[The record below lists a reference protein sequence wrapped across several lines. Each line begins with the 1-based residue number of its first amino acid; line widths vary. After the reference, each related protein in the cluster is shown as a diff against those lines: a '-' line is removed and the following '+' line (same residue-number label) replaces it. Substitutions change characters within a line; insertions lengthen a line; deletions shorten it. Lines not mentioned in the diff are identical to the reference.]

1 VDNAS
6 ALRKISGPVAKAIRA
21 DDAQERAD
29 ALHLIAEELFA
40 SAFDDIDTGE
50 LPADLQETVNTF
62 SRAIVGAI
70 DQTTDESDPER
81 VAQWIA
87 TAALNAAT
95 LASAPSDAN
104 FTWRTQQDDRV
115 REMHVPMHG
124 VTVAA
129 GQPFIVGGYP
139 LQYPGQPVGPP
150 DVWINCRCFLDV
162 NAGLQSAA
170 EIESAAPDSLVARE
184 FNTEQRKKLASKG
197 QAMPDGSY
205 PIANEEDLRNAIQAI
220 GRAKD
225 PAAVKRHIRKRAR
238 ALGLT
243 DLIPDSWTASGEEQD
258 ELAADASDSLVAVD
272 THDAPGWITNPRETQ
287 RLRTYWTRGKGA
299 AKIGWGAPGDF
310 NRCRR
315 QLRKYIHNPAYLDGT
330 CANMHYVALGFWP
343 NQGPH
348 AGKRGRGRRG
358 LRSDAAPITDLDL
371 DTAEA
376 EAVTAAFEEAAQL
389 GDGMDTLPPMDW
401 FDDPGLTGP
410 TPLTIAGDGQVF
422 GHLATWGTCHVG
434 IDKTCVTA
442 PKSTHDYAYFRT
454 GEVETAGGPVSVGQL
469 TMNTGHATDDLD
481 PNETVRH
488 YDHTGTAIA
497 DVAAGEDDYG
507 IWVAGAIRPGVTL
520 DQIHGLRAGALSGD
534 WRRIGGNLELVGAL
548 VVNVPGFPIPRPSMA
563 ASGDLVLSLTAA
575 AVVSVDPNANYER
588 LALVVEKGVTAAL
601 DQRERRRRAS
611 ALTDALRAERA
622 RRLLETVR

>member
-1 VDNAS
+1 MDNLAAVRRIS
-6 ALRKISGPVAKAIRA
+6 PAVEKALRA
-21 DDAQERAD
+21 DPAERAD

-40 SAFDDIDTGE
+40 SAFDDIDNSGE
-50 LPADLQETVNTF
+50 PADLAAVVNDF
-62 SRAIVGAI
+62 SSAIVGAV
-70 DQTTDESDPER
+70 DQTTDESDPDR

-95 LASAPSDAN
+95 IASAPSGAS
-104 FTWRTQQDDRV
+104 FTWRTQQDERV
-115 REMHVPMHG
+115 REMHVPLHG

-129 GQPFIVGGYP
+129 GQPFNVGGHP
-139 LQYPGQPVGPP
+139 LEYPGQPIGPP

-162 NAGLQSAA
+162 NAGLSSSLNREDGGDALTARSYSAD
-170 EIESAAPDSLVARE
+170 E
-184 FNTEQRKKLASKG
+184 RKKLADKG
-197 QAMPDGSY
+197 HAMSDGSF
-205 PIANEEDLRNAIQAI
+205 PIADEHDLRNAIQAI

-225 PAAVKRHIRKRAR
+225 PEKAKAHIRKRAK

-243 DLIPDSWTASGEEQD
+243 DLLPDSWTASAEVD
-258 ELAADASDSLVAVD
+258 EALTAWKPSTSPPG

-287 RLRTYWTRGKGA
+287 RLRTYWTKGKGR

-310 NRCRR
+310 NRCRA
-315 QLRKYIHNPAYLDGT
+315 QLGKYIHNKAYLDGT
-330 CANMHYVALGFWP
+330 CANMHFVALGFWP

-348 AGKRGRGRRG
+348 KGKHGSHG
-358 LRSDAAPITDLDL
+358 LLHADAAPVDDLDL
-371 DTAEA
+371 DTPETAT
-376 EAVTAAFEEAAQL
+376 VTAAFEEAAHL
-389 GDGMDTLPPMDW
+389 GDGMDTLPPVEW
-401 FDDPGLTGP
+401 FQDPQLRGP

-442 PKSTHDYAYFRT
+442 PKSNHDYAYFRT
-454 GEVETAGGPVSVGQL
+454 GEVETAGGPVTVGQI

-507 IWVAGAIRPGVTL
+507 IWVAGAIRPGVSI

-575 AVVSVDPNANYER
+575 AVVTTDPNANYDV
-588 LALVVEKGVTAAL
+588 LAIVVEKGVTAAL
-601 DQRERRRRAS
+601 DQRERRARA
-611 ALTDALRAERA
+611 ARITDALRAERA
-622 RRLLETVR
+622 RRLLETVG